1 MIIGDPYV
9 FSVIYDR
16 VKMWNS
22 AQGGNNGFFA
32 LSVYGE
38 LFPKCINNAVVD
50 TSLHEV
56 WESLN
61 NIPVDKEL
69 YSMDKEKAL
78 TKLCDLVYP
87 SDWDIDND
95 YRYELAPPALTDES
109 CYVFAVSNNDKIRI
123 IAAELD
129 YDIDE
134 STLITEG
141 ADIQE
146 VIIDKNEMNQILDE
160 IKSAIDGFNKNI
172 D

>member
-9 FSVIYDR
+9 FSVIFDR
-16 VKMWNS
+16 VKLWNS
-22 AQGGNNGFFA
+22 AQGDNNGFFA
-32 LSVYGE
+32 LSISGK
-38 LFPKCINNAVVD
+38 LFPKCIINAVVD

-56 WESLN
+56 LNSLN
-61 NIPVDKEL
+61 NIPVDDEL
-69 YSMDKEKAL
+69 FSMDKEKAL

-95 YRYELAPPALTDES
+95 YRYELAPTALTDEG

-123 IAAELD
+123 IASELD
-129 YDIDE
+129 YDIEE

-146 VIIDKNEMNQILDE
+146 VIIDKNELNQISDE
-160 IKSAIDGFNKNI
+160 IKSAIDGFKN
-172 D
+172 